1 MGERKMK
8 IADVARATG
17 VHRNMVT
24 LLYQETAARVD
35 LESIDRLCAYFNV
48 QVGELF
54 EFIPDSSKRKATER

>member
-24 LLYQETAARVD
+24 LRV
-35 LESIDRLCAYFNV
+35 LQCSGR
-48 QVGELF
+48 
-54 EFIPDSSKRKATER
+54 

>member
-8 IADVARATG
+8 ISDVARATG

-35 LESIDRLCAYFNV
+35 LDSIDRLCAFFDV
-48 QVGELF
+48 KVGDLF
-54 EFIPDSSKRKATER
+54 EFVPDKGKRKHADR